1 MESELVLLCSITA
14 HSLSI
19 TSDQTL
25 FMLDMKHLTI
35 KFLKYNKAE
44 EPGFCFEVT
53 GVLLNLWVSS

>member
-14 HSLSI
+14 NSLSS

-25 FMLDMKHLTI
+25 FKLDMKHFTI
-35 KFLKYNKAE
+35 KFKKHNKAE
-44 EPGFCFEVT
+44 EPGFYFEVT